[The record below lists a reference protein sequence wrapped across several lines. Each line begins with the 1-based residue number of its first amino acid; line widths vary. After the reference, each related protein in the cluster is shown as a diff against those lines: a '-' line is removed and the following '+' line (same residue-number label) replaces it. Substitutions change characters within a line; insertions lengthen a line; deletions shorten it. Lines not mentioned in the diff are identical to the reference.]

1 MLASTFGSG
10 QVLWSMLWFF
20 MFVIWIWVLIAIFGD
35 IFRSD
40 DMSGGLKAFW
50 IIFVVILPW
59 LGILIYLIA
68 RGGGMQKRAI
78 AHAQQQQ
85 AEFQQYVQADG
96 GQRLGRRSDRQAGRP
111 QVPGRHHRRRV
122 RGPEG
127 QAARLSSGR
136 ARPVPQRWPLAAR

>member
-85 AEFQQYVQADG
+85 AEFQQYVQAT
-96 GQRLGRRSDRQAGRP
+96 
-111 QVPGRHHRRRV
+111 
-122 RGPEG
+122 
-127 QAARLSSGR
+127 AATGS
-136 ARPVPQRWPLAAR
+136 AADQIAKLADLKSQGVITDAEFEAQKAKLLA